1 MTALPT
7 LILDFSGVYPDYAF
21 ASALEASGC
30 GEPVTTLSLQGI
42 EGSSCYCDP
51 EAADAI
57 RSALSSR
64 SEKLHW
70 IDSGDYHY
78 VTKLFAESLS
88 EPFTLVLF
96 DNHPDDQA
104 PEFPGVL
111 SCGSWVRALREEC
124 PLLEGVVS
132 LGPDGVFP
140 DSLEA
145 LEGKAVYV
153 SIDKDVLDPAWAR
166 TDWSQGSLS
175 LPALEALLGEV
186 FDRAGRILGIDI
198 CGELPLSKGGHAE
211 DQRINLQTNLS
222 LQSFISN
229 HIKH

>member
-7 LILDFSGVYPDYAF
+7 LILDFSGVYPDCDF
-21 ASALEASGC
+21 ATALEASGTAAPLRQC
-30 GEPVTTLSLQGI
+30 SLQAI
-42 EGSSCYCDP
+42 EGTTCYCDP
-51 EAADAI
+51 DAADAI
-57 RSALSSR
+57 RKAISDAM
-64 SEKLHW
+64 EPLHW

-78 VTKLFAESLS
+78 VTMLFAERLS

-140 DSLEA
+140 DSLAA
-145 LEGKAVYV
+145 LDGKAVYI
-153 SIDKDVLDPAWAR
+153 SIDKDVLDPEWAR

-175 LPALEALLGEV
+175 LEGLEALLGEV
-186 FDRAGRILGIDI
+186 FDRTGKILGIDI
-198 CGELPLSKGGHAE
+198 CGELPASKGGHAE
-211 DQRINLQTNLS
+211 DLRVNLRTNLS